1 MSNHLAATVRST
13 LTRDF
18 SLLLQRRIFWWFL
31 ALWASITAVIFFT
44 YLDNFL
50 AIQPTLRAKNI
61 RYGVTDIVMM
71 PYLTSSGMVAMV
83 FICCLC
89 CRLFYHE
96 QFSPFSLIQRSLQ
109 PPSTGVITA
118 KWIYIALL
126 SLITLIILLLPV
138 IVCAWLFDYHTF
150 RVAIMT
156 LALFMLL
163 LTVGGMT
170 MLLSQLFTHSILTVL
185 VTLLY
190 IALSQVAAS
199 MIREPNWLNAVLTFI
214 SPLSHVQRIATGI
227 MTLSDGIFI
236 VLLIGLLCTLSLR
249 QYKNSYLYIH

>member
-31 ALWASITAVIFFT
+31 ALWASVTAVIFFT

-71 PYLTSSGMVAMV
+71 PYLKSSGMVAMV

-96 QFSPFSLIQRSLQ
+96 QFSPFSLTHRSLQ
-109 PPSTGVITA
+109 PPPVGLIIA
-118 KWIYIALL
+118 KWTYVALL
-126 SLITLIILLLPV
+126 SLVTLIIVLLPV
-138 IVCAWLFDYHTF
+138 IACAWLFDYHTF
-150 RVAIMT
+150 RVVIMT

-163 LTVGGMT
+163 LAVGGMT
-170 MLLSQLFTHSILTVL
+170 MVLSQRFTHSILTVL
-185 VTLLY
+185 VTLLFLT
-190 IALSQVAAS
+190 LSEVAAS
-199 MIREPNWLNAVLTFI
+199 TIHEPDWLNAILTFI
-214 SPLSHVQRIATGI
+214 SPLSHLQHIATGVV
-227 MTLSDGIFI
+227 TLADGVFC
-236 VLLIGLLCTLSLR
+236 VLLIGLLCALSLR
-249 QYKNSYLYIH
+249 QYTNSYLYIH